1 MSLHESLTWLAD
13 FKERFDD
20 DVKRLYAKEPL
31 WSKCQNCPDGHCCG
45 HGIYPV
51 TMSRL
56 NPFRLEEWWLQLEY
70 VKDNFSE
77 DEKKQLVR
85 NVLSKRPHCIFLFDN
100 RCSVHPA
107 RAWACR
113 VHPYTISFHTNPD
126 YFPVG
131 QLAIPSCPAFAHTF
145 SVKKNEIVVQSPAIL
160 AKEPGSRLI
169 QVKLK
174 KRKPVWLLDAT
185 DYVNEFEN
193 RAGGEERSAEDWEA
207 LLSLAGEAGSKGGI
221 ALQMYL
227 EKMQGLTRMPDGS
240 IRF

>member
-1 MSLHESLTWLAD
+1 MSLYDNLAWLRD
-13 FKERFDD
+13 FKERFDN
-20 DVKRLYAKEPL
+20 DVRRLLDKEPL
-31 WSKCQNCPDGHCCG
+31 WSKCRNCPDGYCSG
-45 HGIYPV
+45 QDIYPV

-77 DEKKQLVR
+77 EDKKQLVR
-85 NVLSKRPHCIFLFDN
+85 NILSKRPHCIFLFGN
-100 RCSVHPA
+100 RCRVHPA

-113 VHPYTISFHTNPD
+113 VHPYTISFHDGQD

-131 QLAIPSCPAFAHTF
+131 QLAIPSCPALAPAFG
-145 SVKKNEIVVQSPAIL
+145 VMKDEIIVQHPNVL
-160 AKEPGSRLI
+160 AQEPGTRLI

-185 DYVNEFEN
+185 DYVKEFES
-193 RAGGEERSAEDWEA
+193 RIPGEERPAEDWED
-207 LLSLAGEAGSKGGI
+207 LLALAGEAGSKGGI

>member
-1 MSLHESLTWLAD
+1 AGRMDTATVI
-13 FKERFDD
+13 K
-20 DVKRLYAKEPL
+20 
-31 WSKCQNCPDGHCCG
+31 
-45 HGIYPV
+45 
-51 TMSRL
+51 
-56 NPFRLEEWWLQLEY
+56 
-70 VKDNFSE
+70 
-77 DEKKQLVR
+77 
-85 NVLSKRPHCIFLFDN
+85 
-100 RCSVHPA
+100 
-107 RAWACR
+107 
-113 VHPYTISFHTNPD
+113 
-126 YFPVG
+126 
-131 QLAIPSCPAFAHTF
+131 
-145 SVKKNEIVVQSPAIL
+145 KKNEIVVQSPAVL